1 MTFHPTYARSTS
13 SAAAASDGAMPI
25 DEIWQALVNDQLV
38 PYFQPLV
45 EISTRRVVGAEALAR
60 WRHPALGVL
69 SPVTF
74 VPVLEERGMIREL
87 TELILE
93 KSLYAC
99 RDWLDRGRDIR
110 VSINLA
116 LQSLL
121 DDSLPATLEHKV
133 RLSGLQPSQL
143 VLEFAESTLRKH
155 WEETAPRL
163 AIVREMGFGVAIDEF
178 GIGAGIIQELTRKHF
193 TEIKIDRAFIHG
205 AGSNKHLRAIL
216 EENLQLGRDQ
226 NLYTVAIGV
235 EDAADLM
242 LLAELGC
249 GAVQGYICSAPL
261 PADGLLQWA
270 EQWEN
275 IAL

>member
-1 MTFHPTYARSTS
+1 MTLHPTYARSS
-13 SAAAASDGAMPI
+13 SSHAVASDGAMPI

-38 PYFQPLV
+38 PYFQPIV
-45 EISTRRVVGAEALAR
+45 EISTRRVIGAEALAR

-93 KSLYAC
+93 KSIYAC

-110 VSINLA
+110 VSINLS
-116 LQSLL
+116 LPSLL
-121 DDSLPATLEHKV
+121 DDSLLSNLEQKI
-133 RLSGLQPSQL
+133 RIAGLQPSHIM
-143 VLEFAESTLRKH
+143 LEFAESTLRKH
-155 WEETAPRL
+155 WDEAEPRL
-163 AIVREMGFGVAIDEF
+163 VALREKGLGIAIDEF
-178 GIGAGIIQELTRKHF
+178 GIGAGITQHLTARHF
-193 TEIKIDRAFIHG
+193 SEIKIDRAFVHG
-205 AGSNKHLRAIL
+205 AGSNQHLRAIL
-216 EENLQLGRDQ
+216 EENLSLGRQ
-226 NLYTVAIGV
+226 QHLHTVAIGV
-235 EDAADLM
+235 EDATDLM

-261 PADGLLQWA
+261 PADGLLNWV